1 MSELI
6 DAGIATDVTRTDHGN
21 ARFALFQRFWAT
33 MALVLFGVTGKLW
46 WSPGELPQLP
56 QIPVFEGLCSAPIQS
71 DWMLLILIGSGLSI
85 VALTRFG
92 VVGLWTFAI
101 AATFS
106 VLLNQH
112 RLQPWVDQ
120 FIVYAVVMAS
130 FPKRDALKW
139 MSWIAISIYVYSAI
153 SKFDYQFVE
162 TLGRELSQ
170 TLAGLGGLDATKLPR
185 GWVDSL
191 TLVFPAFELF
201 AAIGLVFYQS
211 RRAGAVAIIGMHVV
225 LLLIL
230 GPWGLRHHSG
240 VLIWNLFLLGQ
251 AFFFWVF
258 IRWEH
263 KDAQPSQQ
271 RSVPIAER
279 LALALVAFVLV
290 YPLTVHVSICDHWL
304 AWEVYAPRTSRAKLE
319 ISPSDI
325 GKLPKAL
332 QPFLSVKAANDGF
345 QVLDLNRWSL
355 ITIGA
360 PIYPEDRFQFGVA
373 VDVVRQCNLKSFRIA
388 VAGESDRWTGKRA
401 WQIVTRH
408 DELDRLADD
417 FRLNTHSRSA
427 R

>member
-1 MSELI
+1 MTELI
-6 DAGIATDVTRTDHGN
+6 DADIGTDLTSSDEGN

-33 MALVLFGVTGKLW
+33 MALVLFGVTSRLW

-56 QIPVFEGLCSAPIQS
+56 QIPVFEGLCSAPMQLDSI
-71 DWMLLILIGSGLSI
+71 LLILIGSGLSI
-85 VALTRFG
+85 VALTRFS

-101 AATFS
+101 AASFS

-112 RLQPWVDQ
+112 RLQPWVYQ
-120 FIVYAVVMAS
+120 FIVYAIVMAT
-130 FPKRDALKW
+130 FPKRDARKW

-162 TLGRELSQ
+162 TLGTDLLQ
-170 TLAGLGGLDATKLPR
+170 TLAGFGGLDATKLPQ
-185 GWVDSL
+185 GLVGGL
-191 TLVFPAFELF
+191 ILVFPTFELF
-201 AAIGLVFYQS
+201 AAIGLIFYPT
-211 RRAGAVAIIGMHVV
+211 RRAGAVAIIGMHVM

-251 AFFFWVF
+251 AFFFWIS
-258 IRWEH
+258 IRWDQT
-263 KDAQPSQQ
+263 KSQPSNQ
-271 RSVPIAER
+271 RVVPIAER
-279 LALALVAFVLV
+279 LAMALVAFVVV

-325 GKLPKAL
+325 EKLPKAL
-332 QPFLSVKAANDGF
+332 QPFLSVEAAYDGF
-345 QVLDLNRWSL
+345 QALDLNRWSL
-355 ITIGA
+355 ATTGS

-388 VAGESDRWTGKRA
+388 IAGESNRWTGARA
-401 WQIVTRH
+401 WQIVSRQ
-408 DELDRLADD
+408 DELDRLADY
-417 FRLNTHSRSA
+417 FRLNTRSRSA